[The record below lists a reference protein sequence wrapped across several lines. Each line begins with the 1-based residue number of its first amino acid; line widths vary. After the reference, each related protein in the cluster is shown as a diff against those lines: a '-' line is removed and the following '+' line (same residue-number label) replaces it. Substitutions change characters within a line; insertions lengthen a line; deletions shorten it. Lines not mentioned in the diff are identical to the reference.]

1 MKKINNILISS
12 SLVIFSMLLMTG
24 CGGGDANSIANIIA
38 SGNLEQAR
46 KTKTELSQQQL
57 ALNKDIAR
65 LDSLIRSTQVDS
77 NLPLVTTFTAE
88 NKPFEHYIE
97 LQGDVTTRQNVL
109 IYPEM
114 SGTLLEVYVEKGDRV
129 AKNQLLAVIDDGGMR
144 NQLKQMKTQLQL
156 AKTTFERQK
165 NLWNQNIGSEIQY
178 LQVKTNYEAQA
189 DAVNQM
195 ESQLAKFNIR
205 APFSGI
211 IDDVIK
217 DQGTVVAPGPGSE
230 VFRIVNLSNMYIEVD
245 VPETYIAD
253 VTKGRKVEIY
263 FPVLGETIDSYVR
276 ETGNFIN
283 PDNRAFTVEIPVPSS
298 YKNVKPNLTAK
309 VRINDYSRPDAILIP
324 QSVISENAEGEQYTY
339 IASNVDPDNVA
350 KALRNIIT
358 TGKTQGD
365 YVEILTGLNSG
376 QQVISEGA
384 RSVKDGQRVKILTQ

>member
-1 MKKINNILISS
+1 
-12 SLVIFSMLLMTG
+12 
-24 CGGGDANSIANIIA
+24 
-38 SGNLEQAR
+38 
-46 KTKTELSQQQL
+46 
-57 ALNKDIAR
+57 
-65 LDSLIRSTQVDS
+65 
-77 NLPLVTTFTAE
+77 
-88 NKPFEHYIE
+88 
-97 LQGDVTTRQNVL
+97 
-109 IYPEM
+109 
-114 SGTLLEVYVEKGDRV
+114 
-129 AKNQLLAVIDDGGMR
+129 
-144 NQLKQMKTQLQL
+144 
-156 AKTTFERQK
+156 
-165 NLWNQNIGSEIQY
+165 
-178 LQVKTNYEAQA
+178 
-189 DAVNQM
+189 
-195 ESQLAKFNIR
+195 
-205 APFSGI
+205 
-211 IDDVIK
+211 
-217 DQGTVVAPGPGSE
+217 
-230 VFRIVNLSNMYIEVD
+230 MYIEVD

>member
-165 NLWNQNIGSEIQY
+165 NLWNQNS
-178 LQVKTNYEAQA
+178 
-189 DAVNQM
+189 
-195 ESQLAKFNIR
+195 
-205 APFSGI
+205 
-211 IDDVIK
+211 
-217 DQGTVVAPGPGSE
+217 
-230 VFRIVNLSNMYIEVD
+230 
-245 VPETYIAD
+245 
-253 VTKGRKVEIY
+253 
-263 FPVLGETIDSYVR
+263 
-276 ETGNFIN
+276 
-283 PDNRAFTVEIPVPSS
+283 
-298 YKNVKPNLTAK
+298 
-309 VRINDYSRPDAILIP
+309 
-324 QSVISENAEGEQYTY
+324 
-339 IASNVDPDNVA
+339 
-350 KALRNIIT
+350 
-358 TGKTQGD
+358 
-365 YVEILTGLNSG
+365 
-376 QQVISEGA
+376 
-384 RSVKDGQRVKILTQ
+384 